1 LPRLKTSDVNVQSLL
16 SVNNDLSALSCSS
29 AVSQIIGG
37 YMYTPMTP
45 KPPQEEGKLQVE
57 KEEGEEEEEE
67 EEETTPVQS
76 EDMFKNLGR
85 VLSTTSMEVPF
96 ALLLDDMPAPD
107 ILTPK
112 EFSLKRQSGVRRNSK
127 LSMRLSQLQT
137 MDTGSLGEQQ

>member
-1 LPRLKTSDVNVQSLL
+1 VNVQALL

-45 KPPQEEGKLQVE
+45 KPLQEEERKKFQVE
-57 KEEGEEEEEE
+57 EEEEEE
-67 EEETTPVQS
+67 EEETTPVRS
-76 EDMFKNLGR
+76 EEMFKNLGR
-85 VLSTTSMEVPF
+85 VFSTTSMEVPF
-96 ALLLDDMPAPD
+96 ALLLDDMPAPE

-137 MDTGSLGEQQ
+137 VDTGSLGEQQ

>member
-45 KPPQEEGKLQVE
+45 KPPQEEGKLQV
-57 KEEGEEEEEE
+57 KEEEEEE

-76 EDMFKNLGR
+76 EDMFKNFGR

-137 MDTGSLGEQQ
+137 VDTGRLGEQQ